1 MTRTRVAWSRLRLV
15 AAVLGLA
22 GTCAPAGARNVD
34 VGVEGLELRLDGTF
48 RYNLGVRTEAV
59 DDKVA
64 NNPVFTGGEYR
75 VQQWGLT
82 TNRLDVLAEL
92 DVSWRGRVGARVS
105 GAGWYDD
112 AYRDGTAAQSP
123 SVVARGIPSTY
134 VGGEYSQYTLD
145 RYRGPYGE
153 LLDAFAFARF
163 DLGAVPV
170 TAKAGRHT
178 LYWGES
184 LMQAG
189 AIHGVAYAQMPLDLA
204 KGAATPGIEAKELFR
219 PLAGVSAQAQLTPAL
234 SVAAQVFLQWEPYLY
249 AEGGTFLGG
258 GDFAYSGPD
267 GVPRVV
273 PGPGGV
279 PIRMFLENDG
289 TSDPRGAGDFGVAV
303 RWRPDWLDGTL
314 GLYYRRF
321 TDKVAALLLTDN
333 PGGQGP
339 LSPDW
344 SSPFQYRQYYG
355 EDVDLVGLS
364 LAKELLGASLGAEVS
379 FRRDQPL
386 LAQTLGFAV
395 PAPGVAADVLF
406 PHGLPELVGN
416 TYQARGDTVHALV
429 NAVRIFAFPPL
440 FDTASLAAEVTY
452 SRWLDVRENEDMFF
466 AEGYG
471 VCRSDSAL
479 SAAGLAKGASDGCAT
494 REHVGVG
501 AGFTPTWFR
510 VFSQVDLLVPLA
522 ATWTIHGNSPVML
535 GGNEGSGTYGAGI
548 AADVANRYR
557 FDLRYVDWFGRTK
570 DDGTA
575 LTSANGILGVLAH
588 RGNVTFTAKATF

>member
-1 MTRTRVAWSRLRLV
+1 MTRTRVARLRLRL
-15 AAVLGLA
+15 AATVLGLA
-22 GTCAPAGARNVD
+22 AAPAAAGELD
-34 VGVEGLELRLDGTF
+34 LGIEDLELRLDGTL

-59 DDKVA
+59 DDETA
-64 NNPVFTGGEYR
+64 ANPVFTGGEYR

-92 DVSWRGRVGARVS
+92 DVSWRGRFGARVS
-105 GAGWYDD
+105 AAGWYDD

-123 SVVARGIPSTY
+123 AVVARGIPSTY

-153 LLDAFAFARF
+153 LLDAFAFARL
-163 DLGAVPV
+163 DLAAVPV
-170 TAKAGRHT
+170 TVKAGRHT

-189 AIHGVAYAQMPLDLA
+189 AIHGVAYSQMPLDLA

-219 PLAGVSAQAQLTPAL
+219 PLAGISAQAQLTPAL
-234 SVAAQVFLQWEPYLY
+234 SVAAQVFLEWEPYLY

-267 GVPRVV
+267 GVPRFF
-273 PGPGGV
+273 PGTGGT
-279 PIRMFLENDG
+279 FLKNGG
-289 TSDPRGAGDFGVAV
+289 TSDPRSAGDFGIAV
-303 RWRPDWLDGTL
+303 RWRPDWLDGEL

-321 TDKVAALLLTDN
+321 TDKVAAVLFTDN
-333 PGGQGP
+333 PGGEGP
-339 LSPDW
+339 LSPDY

-355 EDVDLVGLS
+355 EDVDLLGLS
-364 LAKELLGASLGAEVS
+364 FAKQLLGASVGAEVS
-379 FRRDQPL
+379 FRSDQPL

-395 PAPGVAADVLF
+395 TPPGVAPDVLF
-406 PHGLPELVGN
+406 PHGLPRLVGN
-416 TYQARGDTVHALV
+416 SYQARGDTLHALV
-429 NAVRIFAFPPL
+429 NAIRIVSVPAL
-440 FDTASLAAEVTY
+440 FDTASVAAEVTY

-466 AEGYG
+466 AEGHG
-471 VCRSDSAL
+471 VCRSDPAL
-479 SAAGLAKGASDGCAT
+479 AAAGLAKDASDGCAT
-494 REHVGVG
+494 RDHVAVS
-501 AGFTPTWFR
+501 AGFTPTWFQ
-510 VFSQVDLLVPLA
+510 VFSQVDLLLPIA
-522 ATWTIHGNSPVML
+522 ASWTFYGNSPVML

-548 AADVANRYR
+548 AADVASRYR

-570 DDGTA
+570 DDGTMV
-575 LTSANGILGVLAH
+575 TSANGIFGVLKH

>member
-1 MTRTRVAWSRLRLV
+1 
-15 AAVLGLA
+15 
-22 GTCAPAGARNVD
+22 
-34 VGVEGLELRLDGTF
+34 
-48 RYNLGVRTEAV
+48 
-59 DDKVA
+59 
-64 NNPVFTGGEYR
+64 
-75 VQQWGLT
+75 
-82 TNRLDVLAEL
+82 
-92 DVSWRGRVGARVS
+92 
-105 GAGWYDD
+105 
-112 AYRDGTAAQSP
+112 
-123 SVVARGIPSTY
+123 
-134 VGGEYSQYTLD
+134 
-145 RYRGPYGE
+145 
-153 LLDAFAFARF
+153 
-163 DLGAVPV
+163 
-170 TAKAGRHT
+170 
-178 LYWGES
+178 
-184 LMQAG
+184 
-189 AIHGVAYAQMPLDLA
+189 
-204 KGAATPGIEAKELFR
+204 
-219 PLAGVSAQAQLTPAL
+219 
-234 SVAAQVFLQWEPYLY
+234 
-249 AEGGTFLGG
+249 
-258 GDFAYSGPD
+258 
-267 GVPRVV
+267 
-273 PGPGGV
+273 
-279 PIRMFLENDG
+279 
-289 TSDPRGAGDFGVAV
+289 VAV

-406 PHGLPELVGN
+406 PHGLPQLAGN

-429 NAVRIFAFPPL
+429 NAVRIFAFPSL

-466 AEGYG
+466 AEGHG
-471 VCRSDSAL
+471 VCRSDPAL

-510 VFSQVDLLVPLA
+510 AFSQVDLLVPLA
-522 ATWTIHGNSPVML
+522 VTWTIHGNSPVML

-570 DDGTA
+570 DDGTT